1 MAAKTP
7 QDAFAAYADEPL
19 SPAAAAATGKEGELR
34 LTFAATGGETALVR
48 DYATVPFHL
57 TGGLTH
63 DEALPEVETVYVQSP
78 TGAIAQGDRHD
89 IAVTVEQDAMAH
101 VTTQSATKVHSMARN
116 YGRVDVD
123 LTVESGGYLEYLPE
137 PAILHADARYR
148 QETRLTLGTD
158 AAAVVG
164 EVLVPGRLAREEA
177 FEFERAYTRLRATG
191 PDGLLFED
199 AQDLHPAERD
209 PRRPGVLGDNDV
221 LGTLYVLGDP
231 SLSDALHERAANAG
245 AARAGASALPNDA
258 GVLVRALGTRAAVST
273 AVDAAW
279 DEARQALV
287 GAGRPARRK
296 D

>member
-7 QDAFAAYADEPL
+7 QEAFGAYADEPL
-19 SPAAAAATGKEGELR
+19 SPAAAAATGKEGKLR
-34 LTFAATGGETALVR
+34 LTFAATGDGTALVH
-48 DYATVPFHL
+48 DFATVPFHL
-57 TGGLTH
+57 TGELTH
-63 DEALPEVETVYVQSP
+63 DEQLPDAATVYVQSP

-89 IAVTVEQDAMAH
+89 IDVTVERDAVAH

-137 PAILHADARYR
+137 PTILHADARYR
-148 QETRLTLGTD
+148 QETRLTLGSD
-158 AAAVVG
+158 ATAVVG
-164 EVLVPGRLAREEA
+164 EVLVPGRLAREEV

-191 PDGLLFED
+191 PEGLLFED
-199 AQDLHPAERD
+199 AQDLHPAARD
-209 PRRPGVLGDNDV
+209 PRRPGVLGDHEV
-221 LGTLYVLGDP
+221 LGTLYVLGDAT
-231 SLSDALHERAANAG
+231 LSDALHERAANAG
-245 AARAGASALPNDA
+245 SARAGASELPNDA
-258 GVLVRALGTRAAVST
+258 GVMVRAVGKRAAVTT